1 MPAFLLSQLLHRI
14 AVASRSERGP
24 DRLGPTNAP
33 PAGGPT
39 SGAARMLEAGGLL
52 SFERSDEYVLRLTF
66 DRAISGQTADLRAV
80 LPIVLEW

>member
-1 MPAFLLSQLLHRI
+1 
-14 AVASRSERGP
+14 
-24 DRLGPTNAP
+24 
-33 PAGGPT
+33 
-39 SGAARMLEAGGLL
+39 MLEAGGLL